1 MGMPLTAA
9 RFSAGAVAL
18 VSLLTIGAG
27 VAALPAQASLAR
39 ASAGTASV
47 PGWRLTAT
55 GSTPHTQ
62 SILVSADAPAANNA
76 WALGLSLQT
85 ANSQLDQFAPI
96 AEHWAGQRWRPV
108 PIPPAVVKKLK
119 VADPFELTIRAADPS
134 GAWIFQSSWLRWD
147 GKQWHSG
154 PLPVSG
160 QGQKIDVDSAAVFG
174 PADVWAFGGTF
185 SAKGSHA
192 YAARF
197 NGHKW
202 SQVAV
207 PGAREIIGVSAL
219 SPADFW
225 AVAGQPLLS
234 LVGVP
239 SAAGGSVLHW
249 TGKKWTALK
258 LPATLAKHADLTS
271 VIARSDSDV
280 WVGGAIRLHS
290 AKGAFI
296 PRPIAAHWDGRTWTV
311 TELPGGSAHKNLTLS
326 LAQDGNG
333 GIWAT
338 GNCPSCQKFAPQLM
352 WHWQHGR
359 WTGPSKDLLDAKTH
373 ANYVTLAQVGQ
384 TSSVWAVGTVF
395 SKPQWAIALYG
406 KVPH

>member
-1 MGMPLTAA
+1 MGMPLTSA
-9 RFSAGAVAL
+9 RLGAGAVAL
-18 VSLLTIGAG
+18 VSLLAVGAG
-27 VAALPAQASLAR
+27 VAARPAQADLVR

-47 PGWRLTAT
+47 PGWRLVAT

-62 SILVSADAPAANNA
+62 SILVSADAPTAANA
-76 WALGLSLQT
+76 WALGLSLPP
-85 ANSQLDQFAPI
+85 ANSQLDQFALVT
-96 AEHWAGQRWRPV
+96 EHWAGQRWQPV
-108 PIPPAVVKKLK
+108 SVPPAVVKKFK
-119 VADPFELTIRAADPS
+119 VLDPFELTIRAADPS

-154 PLPVSG
+154 ALPVSG
-160 QGQKIDVDSAAVFG
+160 QGQKVNVDTAAVFG

-185 SAKGSHA
+185 SAKASHA

-207 PGAREIIGVSAL
+207 PGIQEITGVSAL

-239 SAAGGSVLHW
+239 SVTGGSVLHW

-258 LPATLAKHADLTS
+258 LPATLAKHAYLTS
-271 VIARSDSDV
+271 VVARSDSDV

-290 AKGAFI
+290 AKGTFV

-311 TELPGGSAHKNLTLS
+311 TELPGGSAHHNLTLS
-326 LAQDGNG
+326 LAQDGSG

-338 GNCPSCQKFAPQLM
+338 GNCLGCQKFAPQLM
-352 WHWQHGR
+352 WHWRHGR
-359 WTGPSKDLLDAKTH
+359 WTGPSKDLLNAKTH
-373 ANYVTLAQVGQ
+373 ANFVTLAQVGH

-395 SKPQWAIALYG
+395 GKPPWAIALYG